1 MRRTTIIISLLFLL
15 SHAASAQVSYA
26 YVERD
31 STLYLDVYQPATS
44 PNGYTVLHMFG
55 GGYYTGS
62 RRHPWDST
70 YCRQLTDCGYTV
82 VAIDYRLGMKNLKTA
97 GFAGLEA
104 LANAM
109 FMAAEDCAA
118 AIAYL
123 DKHHQNLSIDMSKII
138 LEGSSAGAITALL
151 IDYGRCNDLPYA
163 AELPKDWKPAAVVAY
178 SGAIYTRQGKLT
190 WAQQPAPTLLFHG
203 TVDGIV
209 PYKSIVFGKRGMYG
223 ADALVK
229 HLDKNGYPYAVYR
242 FTDLG
247 HEVCFA
253 GPKTVDELNLFVK
266 HYVVQQRYLWQDI
279 TLRDKDF
286 QPTENSRKT
295 AKQLYKE
302 NQY

>member
-1 MRRTTIIISLLFLL
+1 MRNTLIVLLILF
-15 SHAASAQVSYA
+15 SASISAQVSYA

-31 STLYLDVYQPATS
+31 STLYLDVYQPATT

-70 YCRQLTDCGYTV
+70 YCRQLTEQGYTV
-82 VAIDYRLGMKNLKTA
+82 VAIDYRLGMKDLKTS

-104 LANAM
+104 LENAM
-109 FMAAEDCAA
+109 FMAAEDGAA
-118 AIAYL
+118 AIAFL
-123 DKHHQNLSIDMSKII
+123 DQHNKELSIDMSKII

-151 IDYGRCNDLPYA
+151 IDYGRCNELSYTSA
-163 AELPKDWKPAAVVAY
+163 LPKDWKPAAVVAY
-178 SGAIYTRQGKLT
+178 SGAIYTKQGKLR

-229 HLDKNGYPYAVYR
+229 CMDKNGYPYAVYR
-242 FTDLG
+242 FKDLG
-247 HEVCFA
+247 HEVCMA
-253 GPKTVDELNLFVK
+253 GPKTVEELNLFVR
-266 HYVVQQRYLWQDI
+266 HYVAGQRCLWQDI
-279 TLRDKDF
+279 TIRDKDF
-286 QPTENSRKT
+286 PPTEKSRKT